1 MAIKV
6 KILEGSNFVD
16 TEITSGTVG
25 ALRNE
30 LNISS
35 GSSISVNATNVTD
48 DKEIKEGDMIA
59 AVTSNKTGGLEV
71 LNFAVEVII

>member
-59 AVTSNKTGGLEV
+59 AVTSNKTGG
-71 LNFAVEVII
+71 